1 MAELDRQVIATLNLF
16 VNQYPVF
23 AEGKPLALGMR
34 DELTK
39 RHPDIEPRLL
49 RSALLKHCKRPR
61 YLKALASIPERYDLD
76 GNPAGVV
83 TEEQRDKAAN
93 DLEQHHEHERA
104 ILKRREEIQEL
115 ERQAAARRLERA
127 ERAAAKERARREAK
141 ARKVRPARSGGPRS
155 RSPQPM
161 AAAGGGGA
169 GNFRT
174 EGGNSRQQPVI
185 IIKKKRPKLP
195 DRD

>member
-1 MAELDRQVIATLNLF
+1 MAELDRQVIATLEIF

-23 AEGKPLALGMR
+23 AEGKPLAIGMR
-34 DELTK
+34 EELTK

-61 YLKALASIPERYDLD
+61 YLKALATEPNRYDLD

-93 DLEQHHEHERA
+93 DLEMHHEHEQA
-104 ILKRREEIQEL
+104 ILRRREEIAEL
-115 ERQAAARRLERA
+115 ERQAAARRAERT

-141 ARKVRPARSGGPRS
+141 AKKARPARDATKARS
-155 RSPQPM
+155 SRPM
-161 AAAGGGGA
+161 GGA
-169 GNFRT
+169 GTGTPRA
-174 EGGNSRQQPVI
+174 EGGPRQQPVI
-185 IIKKKRPKLP
+185 IIKKKRPTWP
-195 DRD
+195 DRDN

>member
-1 MAELDRQVIATLNLF
+1 MAELDRQVIATLEIF

-23 AEGKPLALGMR
+23 AEGKPLAIGMR
-34 DELTK
+34 EELTK

-61 YLKALASIPERYDLD
+61 YLKALATEPNRYDLD

-93 DLEQHHEHERA
+93 DLEMHHEHEQA
-104 ILKRREEIQEL
+104 ILRRREEIAEL
-115 ERQAAARRLERA
+115 ERQAAARRAERT

-141 ARKVRPARSGGPRS
+141 AKKARPARDATKPGSPRP
-155 RSPQPM
+155 R
-161 AAAGGGGA
+161 GGA
-169 GNFRT
+169 GTGTPRA
-174 EGGNSRQQPVI
+174 EGG
-185 IIKKKRPKLP
+185 
-195 DRD
+195 

>member
-1 MAELDRQVIATLNLF
+1 MAELDRQVIATLEIF

-23 AEGKPLALGMR
+23 AEGKPLAIGMR
-34 DELTK
+34 EELTK

-61 YLKALASIPERYDLD
+61 YLKALATEPNRYDLD

-93 DLEQHHEHERA
+93 DLEMHHEHEQA
-104 ILKRREEIQEL
+104 ILRRREEIAEL
-115 ERQAAARRLERA
+115 ERQAAARRAERT

-141 ARKVRPARSGGPRS
+141 AKKGKTGAGRHQSPVLPPHGGGGHGDAPSGGRPT
-155 RSPQPM
+155 
-161 AAAGGGGA
+161 AAAGHHHPEEA
-169 GNFRT
+169 AHLA
-174 EGGNSRQQPVI
+174 
-185 IIKKKRPKLP
+185 RPG
-195 DRD
+195 

>member
-23 AEGKPLALGMR
+23 AEGKPLAIGMR
-34 DELTK
+34 EELTK

-76 GNPAGVV
+76 GNPSGVV

-104 ILKRREEIQEL
+104 VLKRREEILEL
-115 ERQAAARRLERA
+115 ERQAAARRQERA
-127 ERAAAKERARREAK
+127 ERAAAKEQARREAK
-141 ARKVRPARSGGPRS
+141 ARKARPARGGAKPRPHS
-155 RSPQPM
+155 M
-161 AAAGGGGA
+161 AATGGGAA

-174 EGGNSRQQPVI
+174 EGNPRQQPVI
-185 IIKKKRPKLP
+185 IIKKKRPTRP
-195 DRD
+195 DRDS